1 MKKVAM
7 LLVLMVLV
15 LGLSFDVGATKLVVW
30 ESSGTEEE
38 FVKLLGEKYTEETGV
53 EIEVVAIDQLSQSD
67 KLALDGPAGKGADIV
82 VWPHDAIGK
91 TVEQGLLWPLPED
104 KLNLAG
110 YTESTVNALRYK
122 GELYGLPYAME
133 SVAIIYNKDLIS
145 EIPATFDEF
154 LEKVLKLNKPEE
166 DQYGFMANI
175 DELLYHT
182 FAFISGYGGYIFKET
197 ENGLDVNDIGLANEG
212 AIKGAKLIRSFRT
225 SGLMPEGTGGDVFDG
240 LFQEGKLAA
249 EISGPWA
256 FGDYKEAGINY
267 GIAPFPKLDNGE
279 YPHTFIGVKA
289 YYISAF
295 SEQKEEALKFI
306 KWLTNKENSFKHYEK
321 NAIIPPRDDV
331 ISMPEFQDNDD
342 FRAFAIQA
350 SRGIPMPNVP
360 EMMQVW
366 DPANNA
372 LSFIL
377 RGQASPEEALPIM
390 VEQIKENI
398 EQMKQ

>member
-1 MKKVAM
+1 MKKVVM

-15 LGLSFDVGATKLVVW
+15 LGLSFNVEATKLVVW

-38 FVKLLGEKYTEETGV
+38 FVKLVGEKYTEETGV

-82 VWPHDAIGK
+82 AWPNDAIGK

-104 KLNLAG
+104 KLNLDG
-110 YTESTVNALRYK
+110 YTESAVRAVRYK
-122 GELYGLPYAME
+122 GKLYGLPYAME
-133 SVAIIYNKDLIS
+133 TVAIIYNKDLIS

-154 LEKVLKLNKPEE
+154 LEKVLELNKPNEQ
-166 DQYGFMANI
+166 QYGFMGQI
-175 DELLYHT
+175 WKLYHI
-182 FAFISGYGGYIFKET
+182 FGFISAYGGYVFKET
-197 ENGLDVNDIGLANEG
+197 ENGLDVNDIGLATEG
-212 AIKGAKLIRSFRT
+212 AIKAVKLIKTFRT
-225 SGLMPEGTGGDVFDG
+225 SGLMPEGITDDIFDG

-249 EISGPWA
+249 QISGPWA
-256 FGDYKEAGINY
+256 FGNYKEADINY

-279 YPHTFIGVKA
+279 YPHTLIGVKA

-306 KWLTNKENSFKHYEK
+306 KWLTNKENSFKHYQEA
-321 NAIIPPRDDV
+321 AIIPSRDDV
-331 ISMPEFQDNDD
+331 ISLPEFQENEDL
-342 FRAFAIQA
+342 RAFAIQA
-350 SRGIPMPNVP
+350 RRGIPMPNIP

-366 DPANNA
+366 DPVENT
-372 LSFIL
+372 LPFIFK
-377 RGQASPEEALPIM
+377 GQISPEEVLPIM